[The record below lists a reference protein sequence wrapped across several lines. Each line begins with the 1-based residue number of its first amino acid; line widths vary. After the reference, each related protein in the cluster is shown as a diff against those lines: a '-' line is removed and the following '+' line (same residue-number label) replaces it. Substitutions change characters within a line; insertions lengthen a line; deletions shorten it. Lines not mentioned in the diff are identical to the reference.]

1 MKRSS
6 WHYKLTRWFWG
17 RIEDEGPISLCKY
30 FWMWVVACVFSIPI
44 IVLSAPVQIPLALYS
59 EKKLFFDVN
68 DFYDFWFFRIAFPFF
83 GIVAYVV
90 MYVIIS
96 EPLIVA
102 MALGGILVV
111 LGLPILFAYLY
122 LNSRNSSNPLILMI
136 KAKKKKICPVLKFED

>member
-6 WHYKLTRWFWG
+6 WHYKITRWFWG
-17 RIEDEGPISLCKY
+17 RIEEPISLCKY
-30 FWMWVVACVFSIPI
+30 FWMWAAACIFSIPS
-44 IVLSAPVQIPLALYS
+44 IVLSAPVQIPLALYWQ
-59 EKKLFFDVN
+59 KKLFFDVN
-68 DFYDFWFFRIAFPFF
+68 DFDDFWFFRVFFPFF
-83 GIVAYVV
+83 GSVAYMV

-102 MALGGILVV
+102 MALGCILVV

-136 KAKKKKICPVLKFED
+136 KAKKKKICPVLEFED